1 MKQQPFPFT
10 KATIFEF
17 IKSQPT
23 PPTRRDIARAFNI
36 KDQMRISLKAIL
48 KELEQESV
56 IKRSAGTYQATESPQ
71 FADVEI
77 TGISADGEF
86 IGSPLDWPS
95 DKPKPKIFIFAP
107 KLRKGQSPVNMD
119 IGYYVRVRLE
129 WIDSHACEGHVI
141 RIFEKLEAQRLV
153 GRFEKTDRGGW
164 LIPSDRKIREV
175 FSVATASLAKVK
187 HGDIVFAEIDNID
200 QGKAA
205 QARIIKII
213 GSMDDPRSITLIAIH
228 ELGLPHEFSAEAE
241 RLAATATLP
250 PLNNREDLRSI
261 PLVTIDDEDARDF
274 DDAVWAEADPNPENP
289 GGWHAMVAIADVA
302 YYVRPQDALDQTA
315 FERGNSVYFADRVVP
330 MLPEAL
336 SNEMCSLKPNVERA
350 CLAVHLW
357 FDRQGKLI
365 RHHFV
370 RGIMKS
376 AARLTYAQVQ
386 NAYEGDTSH
395 LSQDFIKTHIVPLY
409 GVFKALTKAR
419 LKRGSL
425 DLDLPERRIILDD
438 KGNIQEIKLR
448 TRFDSHR
455 LIEELM
461 IAANVAAAITLENK
475 RQPCMY
481 RIHDRPD
488 PAKVFS
494 LHSFLAG
501 IEIKFKKTPQVEA
514 QSLSNLC
521 KQVSKTPFANV
532 VNELILRTQAQAEYN
547 PNNIGHFGLGL
558 TNYCHFTSP
567 IRRYSDVLV
576 HRALISGLKFGE
588 GGLKDEDGS
597 RFAEIG
603 THISTTER
611 RAAQAERITVD
622 RFIALFMQGQIGQE
636 FKCRISGVTNF
647 GLFVTVD
654 QSGATGLVP
663 IRTLPHD
670 YYNFDEKHHRLLG
683 RSKGLCFRLGD
694 MVNVKLEKVEPVTG
708 GLEFSMAKSSQ
719 EKTARKKG
727 KSKPT
732 KHKKKA
738 KAKL

>member
-1 MKQQPFPFT
+1 MKHPTVSFT
-10 KATIFEF
+10 KADIFEF
-17 IKSQPT
+17 IKSQLL
-23 PPTRRDIARAFNI
+23 PPTRRNIARAFNI
-36 KDQMRISLKAIL
+36 KDQTRILLKTIL
-48 KELEQESV
+48 KELEQEDL
-56 IKRSAGTYQATESPQ
+56 IKRSSGTYQLTESPQ
-71 FADVEI
+71 FVDVEI
-77 TGISADGEF
+77 TAISAEGEF
-86 IGSPLDWPS
+86 IGSPVDWPS
-95 DKPKPKIFIFAP
+95 DKPHPKIYILAP
-107 KLRKGQSPVNMD
+107 RLHKGHSHVNIE
-119 IGYYVRVRLE
+119 IGVHVRVRLE
-129 WIDSHACEGHVI
+129 WIDSHTCEGRVI
-141 RIFEKLEAQRLV
+141 RVFEKLEAQQLV
-153 GRFEKTDRGGW
+153 GRFEKTERGGW

-175 FSVATASLAKVK
+175 FPVTPTSFTNVK
-187 HGDIVFAEIDNID
+187 NGDIVLAEIQGIG

-205 QARIIKII
+205 QATIVKVI

-228 ELGLPHEFSAEAE
+228 ELGLPHEFSREAE

-250 PLNNREDLRSI
+250 PLSDREDLRSI
-261 PLVTIDDEDARDF
+261 PLITIDDEDARDF
-274 DDAVWAEADPNPENP
+274 DDAVWAEPDQNPENP
-289 GGWHAMVAIADVA
+289 GGWHAIVGIADVA

-315 FERGNSVYFADRVVP
+315 FERGNSVYFADRVIP

-357 FDRQGKLI
+357 FNSQGKLI

-376 AARLTYAQVQ
+376 AARLTYTQVQ

-395 LSQDFIKTHIVPLY
+395 LSKDFTKTHIAPLY

-425 DLDLPERRIILDD
+425 DLDLPERRIILDN

-494 LHSFLAG
+494 LHNFLAG
-501 IEIKFKKTPQVEA
+501 IEIKFKKSQQIEA
-514 QSLSNLC
+514 QYLSDLC
-521 KQVSKTPFANV
+521 KQVSQTPFANI

-547 PNNIGHFGLGL
+547 PDNIGHFGLGL

-567 IRRYSDVLV
+567 IRRYSDILV

-588 GGLKDEDGS
+588 GGLLAEDGS

-603 THISTTER
+603 THISATER

-654 QSGATGLVP
+654 HSGATGLIP
-663 IRTLPHD
+663 IRALPHD
-670 YYNFDEKHHRLLG
+670 YYHFDEKHQWLLG
-683 RSKGLCFRLGD
+683 RSRRLCFRLGD
-694 MVNVKLEKVEPVTG
+694 MVMVKLEKVEPVTG
-708 GLEFSMAKSSQ
+708 GLEFSMLKSLQQPSIRRRDKTNSAK
-719 EKTARKKG
+719 R
-727 KSKPT
+727 
-732 KHKKKA
+732 KKA
-738 KAKL
+738 KKS

>member
-1 MKQQPFPFT
+1 MKQQSLPFT
-10 KATIFEF
+10 KAAIFEF
-17 IKSQPT
+17 IKAQPT

-36 KDQMRISLKAIL
+36 KDQTRILLKAIL

-56 IKRSAGTYQATESPQ
+56 IKRNTGAYQPTESPQ
-71 FADVEI
+71 FIDVEI
-77 TGISADGEF
+77 TEISADGEF

-95 DKPKPKIFIFAP
+95 EKPRPKIYILAP
-107 KLRKGQSPVNMD
+107 RLRKGRPPVNMD
-119 IGYYVRVRLE
+119 IGVHVRVRLE
-129 WIDSHACEGHVI
+129 WIDPHTCEGRVI
-141 RIFEKLEAQRLV
+141 RIFEKLDAQRLV
-153 GRFEKTDRGGW
+153 GRFEKTERGGW

-175 FSVATASLAKVK
+175 FPVTSASLVDVK
-187 HGDIVFAEIDNID
+187 HGDIVLAEIDGIG

-205 QARIIKII
+205 QAKIVNVI

-228 ELGLPHEFSAEAE
+228 ELGLPHEFSPESE
-241 RLAATATLP
+241 RLANTARLP
-250 PLNNREDLRSI
+250 PLSGREDLRSI

-274 DDAVWAEADPNPENP
+274 DDAVWAEADQNPENP

-350 CLAVHLW
+350 CLAVHMW
-357 FDRQGKLI
+357 FDKQGKLLC
-365 RHHFV
+365 HHFV

-376 AARLTYAQVQ
+376 TARLTYTQVQ
-386 NAYEGDTSH
+386 NAYNGEDSV
-395 LSQDFIKTHIVPLY
+395 LSQDFTKTIIDPLY

-425 DLDLPERRIILDD
+425 DLDLPERRIVLDD
-438 KGNIQEIKLR
+438 KGRIQDIKLR

-501 IEIKFKKTPQVEA
+501 IQIKFQKTHQVEA

-521 KQVSKTPFANV
+521 KQVSQTPFANV

-547 PNNIGHFGLGL
+547 PDNIGHFGLGL
-558 TNYCHFTSP
+558 THYCHFTSP

-576 HRALISGLKFGE
+576 HRALISGLKFGD
-588 GGLKDEDGS
+588 GGLNAEDGS

-622 RFIALFMQGQIGQE
+622 RFIALFMQSQIGQE

-654 QSGATGLVP
+654 QSGATGLIP
-663 IRTLPHD
+663 IRTLPQD
-670 YYNFDEKHHRLLG
+670 YYHFDEKHHRLLG

-694 MVNVKLEKVEPVTG
+694 MVMVKLEKVEPVTG
-708 GLEFSMAKSSQ
+708 GLEFSMVKSLQ
-719 EKTARKKG
+719 EQSARKRD
-727 KSKPT
+727 KSKPA
-732 KHKKKA
+732 KRKKA
-738 KAKL
+738 KAKK